1 MRGINIPDR
10 QLLKPL
16 QIVTKQ
22 GKGRAAGQAVQ
33 QTPCNRIAGEQN
45 AGLPVEQE
53 DASHRMTGNRDHIQN
68 PSAEI
73 KLHSIRW
80 RKQNE
85 VERVVADTEKLQ
97 GELLA
102 GAQSGKSQSAR
113 FSQSTS
119 KSSM

>member
-1 MRGINIPDR
+1 MPDR

-73 KLHSIRW
+73 KLHSIRHIAQLRTLF
-80 RKQNE
+80 RKLCTGQCAKRE
-85 VERVVADTEKLQ
+85 IPVCPI
-97 GELLA
+97 
-102 GAQSGKSQSAR
+102 
-113 FSQSTS
+113 
-119 KSSM
+119 